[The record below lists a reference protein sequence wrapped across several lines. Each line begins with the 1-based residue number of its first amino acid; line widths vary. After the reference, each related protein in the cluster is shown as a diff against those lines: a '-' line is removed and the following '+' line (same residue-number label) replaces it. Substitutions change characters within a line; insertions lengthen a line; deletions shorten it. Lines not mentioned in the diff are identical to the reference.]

1 MILGGGTSLLG
12 KLDKKADKASK
23 AVTVSRDKPMGKR
36 EGGDEECSSSG
47 VLRLL
52 RLRLLETD
60 AWGIQVQYDELI
72 LKNL

>member
-36 EGGDEECSSSG
+36 EGGDEDALAQECSG
-47 VLRLL
+47 F
-52 RLRLLETD
+52 
-60 AWGIQVQYDELI
+60 
-72 LKNL
+72 